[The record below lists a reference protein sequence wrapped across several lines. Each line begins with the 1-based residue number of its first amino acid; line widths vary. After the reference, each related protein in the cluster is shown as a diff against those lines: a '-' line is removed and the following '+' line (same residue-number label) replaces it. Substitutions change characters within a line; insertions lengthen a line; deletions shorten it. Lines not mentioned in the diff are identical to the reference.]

1 MYTVQESPDM
11 LYKHDKVELAEN
23 NEPHVQKKRSWSRRI
38 SEREEEEVEKR
49 WIVMHIIL
57 LVK

>member
-23 NEPHVQKKRSWSRRI
+23 NEPHVQKKRS
-38 SEREEEEVEKR
+38 
-49 WIVMHIIL
+49 
-57 LVK
+57 